1 MKVQSVLAM
10 AMTLG
15 ITLGACG
22 GNTST
27 QTGSGG
33 STQTGGS
40 SSGGSGGS
48 AGSGGSSAKG
58 GSGAGGTVG
67 SGGKAGGA
75 GGSSGSGGGGGS
87 DTCTNPTNVTPCG
100 GTVVGTWNVTSACL
114 SVSGTIDV
122 QAAFGLSCPTGKL
135 SGSLTV
141 AGTWTAKANG
151 TFVDDTTTTGTEE
164 IALPSDCKILSQAP
178 VTCQKIGTVMQ
189 GYFDTVACTDASD
202 GGCTCSGKIKQT
214 GSMGYVTLDPQ
225 TSGNY
230 TTASN
235 TITITQDESK
245 YSYCVA
251 ANQLTVSLQGTSPA
265 VTGTIVLQGSG
276 SFGSGGA
283 TGSGGAGPKGGSS
296 GAGGA
301 AGAGGAGTGGG
312 TSAGGKTGSGG
323 SAAGGST
330 GSGGAVGGAGGA
342 GKEGPCDI
350 YAAANV
356 PCGAAYSMVRS
367 LSSKYSGPLY
377 QVRSGS
383 SSTNRGTGGTTKDI
397 GLATD
402 GFADTSAVDDFC
414 NGSTCTISKI
424 YDQSGNGND
433 MVRASKGPT
442 GNGTHSGD
450 DCYES
455 TVTKGSVTLG
465 GKKVYVLYMAQYEGY
480 RTPLGV
486 TGKGIPTGNKDQ
498 GIYELVD
505 GTHYGTQCCWDFGS
519 VSPDPN
525 KYVTMNTLFFGTG
538 FWGSGAGSGP
548 WFGGDF
554 EGGVWMGGSA
564 GSNVTT
570 STNPSM
576 KVPFAL
582 GILHTPVG
590 KYALRMADIS
600 SATDLT
606 TGYDGNIPSG
616 KTWGNAGGIVLGVGG
631 DNSNNSYGTFYEGA
645 VTNGSP
651 SNATDLLIMKNVQ
664 AVGYKK

>member
-1 MKVQSVLAM
+1 MKLRPFLSAVIALGVTLA
-10 AMTLG
+10 
-15 ITLGACG
+15 ACG
-22 GNTST
+22 G
-27 QTGSGG
+27 GSGDSSG
-33 STQTGGS
+33 NGGS
-40 SSGGSGGS
+40 STSSGGSSAGGGGS
-48 AGSGGSSAKG
+48 SGGSSAGGDKAAGGSSAKG
-58 GSGAGGTVG
+58 GVSGTGGSKTGGAGGTACVN
-67 SGGKAGGA
+67 SA
-75 GGSSGSGGGGGS
+75 
-87 DTCTNPTNVTPCG
+87 NVTPCG
-100 GTVVGTWNVTSACL
+100 GSVVGTWNVTSGCL
-114 SVSGTIDV
+114 GVSGSIDV

-141 AGTWTAKANG
+141 SGTWTAKANG
-151 TFVDDTTTTGTEE
+151 TFVDGTTTTGTEE
-164 IALPSDCKILSQAP
+164 IALPSDCKVLSQAP

-202 GGCTCSGKIKQT
+202 GGCTCSGTIKQT
-214 GSMGYVTLDPQ
+214 GSMGFITTDPQ
-225 TSGNY
+225 ASGNY

-245 YSYCVA
+245 YSYCVNS
-251 ANQLTVSLQGTSPA
+251 NQLSMSVQGGGAT
-265 VTGTIVLQGSG
+265 VTGTIVLQGST
-276 SFGSGGA
+276 SPGSGGA
-283 TGSGGAGPKGGSS
+283 TGSGGAGPKGGSTGS
-296 GAGGA
+296 
-301 AGAGGAGTGGG
+301 GGG
-312 TSAGGKTGSGG
+312 TGTGSGGAAGGKTGTGG
-323 SAAGGST
+323 GATGGST
-330 GSGGAVGGAGGA
+330 GSGGAGGGA

-350 YAAANV
+350 YAAAST
-356 PCGAAYSMVRS
+356 PCGAAYSMVRA

-397 GLATD
+397 GMTSD
-402 GFADTSAVDDFC
+402 GFADTAAVDTFC
-414 NGSTCTISKI
+414 TGTTCTVSKL

-455 TVTKGSVTLG
+455 TVTKGSVTAG
-465 GKKVYVLYMAQYEGY
+465 GHKVYVLYMAQYEGY

-486 TGKGIPTGNKDQ
+486 TGKGISIGNKDQ

-505 GTHYGTQCCWDFGS
+505 GTHFGTQCCWDFGS
-519 VSPDPN
+519 VSPDPS

-576 KVPFAL
+576 KVSFAL

-600 SATDLT
+600 TANDLT

-645 VTNGSP
+645 VTTGAP
-651 SNATDLLIMKNVQ
+651 SNATDLLIMKNIK
-664 AVGYKK
+664 AVGYTK